1 VKSSLFGYWHYLFTK
16 TRNTNTQA
24 GILDLARSCHSGV
37 GSFYTYVPSNAS
49 LLCFLRSEFC
59 SVHCTKFWVVEII
72 GVTRYLHFPD
82 SEMNTTLEWG
92 ECPVQLSMHQH
103 HCPVPNVPYFFRWWG
118 GGGWSLVGLL
128 KTLEWWSRSHLHLCC
143 MNCDHCCWT
152 LCCNH
157 FYVFKKLHI
166 LWQANRCCAD
176 TRLEHGI
183 WTGSGIKEPTR
194 LAWPEAIP
202 SMYQYLPSIK
212 EPTRLA
218 WPEAIPSMYQY
229 LPGRY

>member
-1 VKSSLFGYWHYLFTK
+1 VW
-16 TRNTNTQA
+16 
-24 GILDLARSCHSGV
+24 
-37 GSFYTYVPSNAS
+37 S
-49 LLCFLRSEFC
+49 LLCLGTGIIYSQKQGIQTPRQAYLIWPGPATVVLDPSIPMSPVMPLFFVFSVQNFVLFIAQNFELWKLLELRDTYTFLIQKWIQLWSEVSAQC
-59 SVHCTKFWVVEII
+59 NCRCT
-72 GVTRYLHFPD
+72 
-82 SEMNTTLEWG
+82 NTIAQ
-92 ECPVQLSMHQH
+92 CPMFLISSDD
-103 HCPVPNVPYFFRWWG
+103 G
-118 GGGWSLVGLL
+118 GGDGWSLVGLL

-157 FYVFKKLHI
+157 FYVLKKLHI

-202 SMYQYLPSIK
+202 SMYQYLP
-212 EPTRLA
+212 
-218 WPEAIPSMYQY
+218 
-229 LPGRY
+229 GRY